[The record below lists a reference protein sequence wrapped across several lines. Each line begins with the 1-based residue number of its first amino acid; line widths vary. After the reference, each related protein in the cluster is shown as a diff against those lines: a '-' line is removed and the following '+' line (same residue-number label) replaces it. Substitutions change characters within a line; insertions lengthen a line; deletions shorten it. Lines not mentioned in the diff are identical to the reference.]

1 MNLSSKTQSPLKRVE
16 IDEWQADLRAL
27 IQLADLDA
35 FSDDENLSEL
45 VSKNDQS
52 RVWVQ
57 AVIDQRTKLCL
68 GFHTSP
74 KEITVETLLAW
85 KGKYQ

>member
-1 MNLSSKTQSPLKRVE
+1 MNVSSKTQSPLKRVE
-16 IDEWQADLRAL
+16 IDEWQVDLRAL
-27 IQLADLDA
+27 MQLADLDA

-57 AVIDQRTKLCL
+57 AVIDQRTKVCL
-68 GFHTSP
+68 GFQTSP
-74 KEITVETLLAW
+74 KEITLETLLAW
-85 KGKYQ
+85 IGKYK